1 MTQILGVSR
10 FGAFNAFSRRSL
22 GIQMLELAGFDFAL
36 TDKVVDLVLLETDNA
51 TKSVRGQLPF
61 VNQSIE
67 RARCQ
72 TQRYRSLFRREPITI
87 CLSHRTQDSSISTPL
102 GHFRC
107 NSMHGCIRSGLDSQ
121 GDHTT

>member
-10 FGAFNAFSRRSL
+10 FGAFSRRSL
-22 GIQMLELAGFDFAL
+22 GIQMLELAGFNFAL

-67 RARCQ
+67 L
-72 TQRYRSLFRREPITI
+72 SLIHISEPT
-87 CLSHRTQDSSISTPL
+87 RPY
-102 GHFRC
+102 
-107 NSMHGCIRSGLDSQ
+107 
-121 GDHTT
+121 

>member
-1 MTQILGVSR
+1 MTQPLSVSL
-10 FGAFNAFSRRSL
+10 FGSFGRRSFR
-22 GIQMLELAGFDFAL
+22 IQMLELAGFDFAL
-36 TDKVVDLVLLETDNA
+36 TDEVVDLVLLETDNA

-67 RARCQ
+67 RSRRQ
-72 TQRYRSLFRREPITI
+72 TQRCRCLFRGEPITI
-87 CLSHRTQDSSISTPL
+87 CLSHRAQDSGISTPL